1 MHVSEEQFKK
11 DLEAFHTSRY
21 TFSPDRDNWATVVR
35 LLHNHEKMPQDYD
48 KIFFNDMLKN
58 HIEEAYRNRDIKY
71 LKKIFPEAT
80 DLIAHGHAL
89 WIMTHAKGARQ
100 SDKTPKEFIEEIFKE
115 YKLDDQPELKKQLLL
130 QRGPN
135 GKYAADG
142 LVTPETRNALLLKD
156 RPNKKTTKEQAINQ
170 ATDFMQYHN
179 ITIEGTDIVIRGS
192 SIDNR
197 NQKYKE
203 LAKILETAYGFFQN
217 GLAVKSNNKETR
229 AHFKTETA
237 RPIVEALSNKLKEK
251 QQHLGFNMYVQRDA
265 YQFLK
270 EQIKAVEPEPT
281 KEDIHRI
288 GPEYNDPRIEDR
300 QATGTPVSGG
310 LWLTD
315 HEGNLVAYRAGSI
328 KETYPEI
335 RLRNIGDEN
344 KKEQS
349 VTLKELNPNSKK
361 SLVEQVME
369 KTDFPED
376 FQHHFNALSIWEKD
390 YQEARKDEERFS
402 YIRYFTQNKG
412 AYIFEDKKDKTV
424 KGNGKEEGGNYNG
437 YAGMRRTSSGEEYPC
452 IVCRSDMLDK
462 KPDKTFFHELYH
474 RVDLHNGLKLSDQAL
489 TQFTFMLCETN
500 NNNSFKSPFV
510 VASSVYPP
518 SEFEKEA
525 LAQIMS
531 YETDKHFE
539 NNPLLTEFYKTG
551 KLFALAKADKVPA
564 MEHRVSH
571 ALYDMPE
578 LSELWSMYNDFKQE
592 KKDAYNEEKNLKSK
606 YSGAELAEKLRDHN
620 TETQQ
625 KNEQKNTENEPTRAR
640 LETAL
645 LDRLQKLNQSLREI
659 HSNKEITGDI
669 CIPPHIIHKFEELRD
684 QYSPSDSHQTPEYRI
699 GNFRPK
705 EITPK
710 ALEEQVARLGDDLPD
725 MQFLRLYTTIDTLH
739 KMGYSTL
746 SGIPTVDTLKSFK
759 FDDKHQTLVDK
770 LRFVSDEI
778 SKGSHGT
785 DIELACFFNK
795 PVKELT
801 DDDRLKGYL
810 KKGYSK
816 SSEDYETFR
825 QAFIE
830 KLEKNGYD
838 PDVISETV
846 FQNIDWDDNDDE
858 IVKEISFPENRR
870 KAGKII
876 DYLDKNYTPET
887 LAIIAK
893 PGGEKRLEEIPPEK
907 RYRQPISVL
916 SPTGHGIMFPDAHAA
931 KKYINNP
938 NTENKMSKI
947 LAQLSPQQNDTGGGN
962 TADYDKSTPAP
973 KPVIS
978 PHFAEQETP
987 APKPVIPFKNGGR

>member
-1 MHVSEEQFKK
+1 MDKEPIMHVSEEQFKK

-58 HIEEAYRNRDIKY
+58 HIEEAYRKRDIKY

-89 WIMTHAKGARQ
+89 WIMTHAKGASQ
-100 SDKTPKEFIEEIFKE
+100 SNKTPKEFIEEIFKE

-135 GKYAADG
+135 GKYAADLLNSIIVHAPSQKKFFDLIKSEG
-142 LVTPETRNALLLKD
+142 LERTQNATS
-156 RPNKKTTKEQAINQ
+156 R
-170 ATDFMQYHN
+170 
-179 ITIEGTDIVIRGS
+179 R
-192 SIDNR
+192 
-197 NQKYKE
+197 YKIAE
-203 LAKILETAYGFFQN
+203 
-217 GLAVKSNNKETR
+217 
-229 AHFKTETA
+229 
-237 RPIVEALSNKLKEK
+237 
-251 QQHLGFNMYVQRDA
+251 MYF
-265 YQFLK
+265 FLK

-288 GPEYNDPRIEDR
+288 GPEYNDPRIEDQ

-315 HEGNLVAYRAGSI
+315 HEGNLVAYMDGSI

-349 VTLKELNPNSKK
+349 VTLRELDPNSKK
-361 SLVEQVME
+361 TLVEQVME

-412 AYIFEDKKDKTV
+412 AYIFEDKEDKTAE
-424 KGNGKEEGGNYNG
+424 GNGKEGGDYEG
-437 YAGMRRTSSGEEYPC
+437 YAGMRRTSSGEEYPL
-452 IVCRSDMLDK
+452 IVCRSDALK
-462 KPDKTFFHELYH
+462 EELEKTFFHELYH

-510 VASSVYPP
+510 FANAGYPP

-531 YETDKHFE
+531 YETDKHFK

-551 KLFALAKADKVPA
+551 KLFALAKADRVPA

-578 LSELWSMYNDFKQE
+578 LSELWSMYNDFKQG
-592 KKDAYNEEKNLKSK
+592 KKDAYDEEKNLQSK

-625 KNEQKNTENEPTRAR
+625 KNEQKNTENEPIRAR

-669 CIPPHIIHKFEELRD
+669 CIPPQIIHKFEELRD

-710 ALEEQVARLGDDLPD
+710 ALEEQVSRLGDDLPD

-739 KMGYSTL
+739 KMGYSRL
-746 SGIPTVDTLKSFK
+746 SGIPAFDDLKTFK
-759 FDDKHQTLVDK
+759 FDDKYQTLVDK

-778 SKGSHGT
+778 SKGGHGT

-810 KKGYSK
+810 KKNYSK
-816 SSEDYETFR
+816 SSEEVETFR

-838 PDVISETV
+838 PDVISKTV
-846 FQNIDWDDNDDE
+846 FQNTDDDE
-858 IVKEISFPENRR
+858 IVKEISFPKNRI
-870 KAGKII
+870 KAERII

-893 PGGEKRLEEIPPEK
+893 PEGEKKLEEIPPEK

-938 NTENKMSKI
+938 EKKMSKI
-947 LAQLSPQQNDTGGGN
+947 LAQLSPQQNDTGSGN

-987 APKPVIPFKNGGR
+987 APKPVISPHFTEQDTPAPKPVISPHFAEQDAPAPKPVIPFKNGGR